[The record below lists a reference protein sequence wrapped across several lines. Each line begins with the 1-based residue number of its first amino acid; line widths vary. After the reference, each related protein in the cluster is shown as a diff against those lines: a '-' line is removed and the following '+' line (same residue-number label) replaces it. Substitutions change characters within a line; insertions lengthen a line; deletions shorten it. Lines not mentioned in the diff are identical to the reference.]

1 MNISGLKNK
10 SGNTTCFQ
18 KPPCDT
24 MSVIKPLPNQEV
36 ASPPSDSPSLVRRVM
51 RNDDTSTVVREE
63 SPWVYY
69 SKPVTLVVIGGLVF
83 FSGVVLAAL
92 HFTKHEVPYALGPV
106 CLSAGLMF
114 VVMGAV
120 WIPIIRR
127 TVRCKGLLRR
137 QARKAAAASGSCA

>member
-1 MNISGLKNK
+1 
-10 SGNTTCFQ
+10 
-18 KPPCDT
+18 

-36 ASPPSDSPSLVRRVM
+36 ASPPSDSPSLVM
-51 RNDDTSTVVREE
+51 RNDGTSTVVREE

-120 WIPIIRR
+120 WILIIRR

-137 QARKAAAASGSCA
+137 QARKPAAASGSCA